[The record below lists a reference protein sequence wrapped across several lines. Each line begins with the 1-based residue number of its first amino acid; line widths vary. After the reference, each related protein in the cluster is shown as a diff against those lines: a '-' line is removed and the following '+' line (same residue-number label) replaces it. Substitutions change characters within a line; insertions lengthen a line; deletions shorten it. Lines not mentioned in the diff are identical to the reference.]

1 MSIEDRRKLVSR
13 IKKLIRKYQLEGYS
27 DISYDDLSD
36 DELNN
41 LYDEVSKKVE
51 AKKLAFDFDNSL
63 KGLSDSNGLQQ

>member
-51 AKKLAFDFDNSL
+51 TKKLAFDFDESL
-63 KGLSDSNGLQQ
+63 KGLSDSNELQQ

>member
-51 AKKLAFDFDNSL
+51 TKKLAFGFDESL
-63 KGLSDSNGLQQ
+63 KGLSDSNELQQ

>member
-36 DELNN
+36 DELNS
-41 LYDEVSKKVE
+41 LYDEVSKKAEV
-51 AKKLAFDFDNSL
+51 KKLASDFDESL
-63 KGLSDSNGLQQ
+63 KGLSDSNGLQR